1 MPNEK
6 KAKSK
11 CVEYLRHAEYYDMQ
25 STFDELYARS
35 QAGEIFENLMDVIL
49 SRENILLAY
58 RNIKSNT
65 GSITPGTDKLKIS
78 DIGKL
83 TADEVTARVRKIVKG
98 AKNGYTPRS
107 VRRKDIPKPNGN
119 TRPLGIPC
127 IWDRLV
133 QQCIK
138 QVMEP
143 ICEARFSNNSY
154 GFRPNRSVENAIAAT
169 YRLMQKSGLQY
180 VVEFDIKGFFDNV
193 DHSKL
198 IKQLWSLNIRD
209 KELLYVIR
217 RILKAPILM
226 PDGHTEHPTKGTPQ
240 GGIISPLLANVVLNE
255 LDHWIESQWQCN
267 PVTENYAYRENAAGC
282 PIQSHAYRA
291 MRNTRLKE
299 MYIVR
304 YADDFRILCR
314 TREQADRTLIAVT
327 QWLKERLRLDV
338 SPEKTRVVDVRRSY
352 SEFLGFKIR
361 LRKKGKKYVVQS
373 HMCDKAYKKVK
384 ASLTKQVGNIKFP
397 RKGRGEAGEVRLFNS
412 MVMGIQNYYQLAT
425 DISIDCGDIGRTV
438 NTVLKNRLKSG
449 KTHRLKKEGRDLTKM
464 EIQRYGK
471 SEQLRYIA
479 QSKEPI
485 YPISYVQCKNPM
497 SQRRKVCAYTAA
509 GRSEIHD
516 DLRINTF
523 LLLQLMRAP
532 TYSRSTEYADNRISL
547 FSAQWGKCAVTG
559 KKFQCIS
566 EIHCHHK
573 KPKGIG
579 GRDKYENLVLVLAPV
594 HELIHAV
601 DEDTIRSYLTADFIL
616 SLCEL
621 IVGGKEGL
629 QPVQKTI
636 IDRCVRLVYNEYLND
651 PKPENMPILEDL
663 YNLLREQE
671 EKEAQY
677 IATAL
682 EIYVTG
688 SLNVFNHQSNVD
700 IDNRIVCYDIKEL
713 GKQLKK
719 IGMLV
724 VQDQVWNRVTI
735 NRATHKSTRYYI
747 DEMHLLLKEEQTA
760 AYTVEI
766 WKRFRKWGGIPT
778 GITQNVKDLLS
789 SREVENIFENS
800 DFVYMLNQAGGD
812 RQILAKQLGISTHQ
826 LSYVTHSGEG
836 EGLLFYG
843 STILPFVDH
852 FPKNTE
858 LYRIRIRRK

>member
-6 KAKSK
+6 KTKSK
-11 CVEYLRHAEYYDMQ
+11 CVEYLRHTEYYDMQ
-25 STFDELYARS
+25 NTFDELYARS
-35 QAGEIFENLMDVIL
+35 QAGEIFDGLMDVIL

-58 RNIKSNT
+58 RNIKSNI
-65 GSITPGTDKLKIS
+65 GSFTPGTDKLKIS

-83 TADEVTARVRKIVKG
+83 TADEVTARVCKIVKG
-98 AKNGYTPRS
+98 GKNGYTPRS
-107 VRRKDIPKPNGN
+107 VRRKEIPKPNGS

-127 IWDRLV
+127 IWDRLI

-154 GFRPNRSVENAIAAT
+154 GFRPNRSVENAIAAI
-169 YRLMQKSGLQY
+169 YRLMQRSGLYY
-180 VVEFDIKGFFDNV
+180 VVEFDVKGFFDNV

-267 PVTENYAYRENAAGC
+267 PVTENYSHRENAAGC

-314 TREQADRTLIAVT
+314 TKEQADRTLIAVT
-327 QWLKERLRLDV
+327 HWLKERLRLDV
-338 SPEKTRVVDVRRSY
+338 SPEKTRVVDTRRSY

-384 ASLTKQVGNIKFP
+384 TNLTKQVGNIKFP
-397 RKGRGEAGEVRLFNS
+397 RKNRGEAGEVRLFNS

-425 DISIDCGDIGRTV
+425 DISIDCGDIGRAV

-449 KTHRLKKEGRDLTKM
+449 KTHRLKEEGRDLTKM
-464 EIQRYGK
+464 ELQRYRK
-471 SEQLRYIA
+471 SEQLKYIA

-547 FSAQWGKCAVTG
+547 FSAQWGKCTVTG
-559 KKFQCIS
+559 KEFQCVS

-579 GRDKYENLVLVLAPV
+579 GSDKYENLVLVLAPV
-594 HELIHAV
+594 HELIHAA
-601 DEDTIRSYLTADFIL
+601 DEDTIRSYLSALKLDAPQLT
-616 SLCEL
+616 
-621 IVGGKEGL
+621 K
-629 QPVQKTI
+629 
-636 IDRCVRLVYNEYLND
+636 LN
-651 PKPENMPILEDL
+651 K
-663 YNLLREQE
+663 LR
-671 EKEAQY
+671 
-677 IATAL
+677 
-682 EIYVTG
+682 
-688 SLNVFNHQSNVD
+688 
-700 IDNRIVCYDIKEL
+700 
-713 GKQLKK
+713 
-719 IGMLV
+719 
-724 VQDQVWNRVTI
+724 
-735 NRATHKSTRYYI
+735 
-747 DEMHLLLKEEQTA
+747 
-760 AYTVEI
+760 
-766 WKRFRKWGGIPT
+766 
-778 GITQNVKDLLS
+778 
-789 SREVENIFENS
+789 
-800 DFVYMLNQAGGD
+800 
-812 RQILAKQLGISTHQ
+812 ILA
-826 LSYVTHSGEG
+826 
-836 EGLLFYG
+836 
-843 STILPFVDH
+843 
-852 FPKNTE
+852 N
-858 LYRIRIRRK
+858 RKPIDLENLKSINSHNGMTKETKKTV